1 MLKTPKTEQSYGTLK
16 SQIEALEEKNR
27 ALEQTIKSECQ
38 ALLHKL
44 PFYHS
49 DDESELDD
57 DQLDSH
63 SNSNETND
71 DVHKHEM
78 SFTVALSYHITKIII
93 KEVETFLV
101 ERYHSYFGKEDKG
114 AS

>member
-44 PFYHS
+44 PFYPG
-49 DDESELDD
+49 DDESELDE
-57 DQLDSH
+57 DQLDAPF
-63 SNSNETND
+63 NSNETND
-71 DVHKHEM
+71 DAHKHEM
-78 SFTVALSYHITKIII
+78 SFTAAMSYHITKIII
-93 KEVETFLV
+93 KEVETFLE
-101 ERYHSYFGKEDKG
+101 ERYHSYFSKENKG
-114 AS
+114 VS